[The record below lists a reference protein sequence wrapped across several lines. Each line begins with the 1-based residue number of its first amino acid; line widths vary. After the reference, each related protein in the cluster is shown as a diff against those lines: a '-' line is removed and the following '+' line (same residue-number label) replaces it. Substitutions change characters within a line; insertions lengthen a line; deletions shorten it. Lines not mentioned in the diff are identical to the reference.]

1 VARAAVVLCSI
12 PVEEP
17 GHVLRKLAIGDDALL
32 HRALAGERGDAVDWL
47 DPKTHALVSV
57 AALIAVDACE
67 ASYLPAVEAAREAG
81 ATDEEVVACLFAA
94 LPMLGAARVV
104 SAAPKLGL
112 ALGYDVAAALEDASS
127 LAG

>member
-1 VARAAVVLCSI
+1 
-12 PVEEP
+12 VEDP
-17 GHVLRKLAIGDDALL
+17 GHVLRKLAIGDEALL
-32 HRALAGERGDAVDWL
+32 HRALADETGDLARSV
-47 DPKTHALVSV
+47 DPKTLALVRV

-67 ASYLPAVEAAREAG
+67 ASYLPAVDAARAAG

-94 LPMLGAARVV
+94 LRVLGVARVV